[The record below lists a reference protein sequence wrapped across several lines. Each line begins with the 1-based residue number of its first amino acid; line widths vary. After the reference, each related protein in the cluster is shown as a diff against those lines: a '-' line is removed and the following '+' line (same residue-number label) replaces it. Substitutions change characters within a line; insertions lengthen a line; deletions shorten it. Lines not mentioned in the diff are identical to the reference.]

1 MPGMSHYQRQFVKV
15 MKAVGKY
22 DNGQSFSTLQASEA
36 SGVPFGRTGEILD
49 DLASQKVIGR
59 GPDPDLWFSKGFVY
73 SGASRERWQP

>member
-59 GPDPDLWFSKGFVY
+59 GPPVKG
-73 SGASRERWQP
+73 GSRETQEFLGQLR